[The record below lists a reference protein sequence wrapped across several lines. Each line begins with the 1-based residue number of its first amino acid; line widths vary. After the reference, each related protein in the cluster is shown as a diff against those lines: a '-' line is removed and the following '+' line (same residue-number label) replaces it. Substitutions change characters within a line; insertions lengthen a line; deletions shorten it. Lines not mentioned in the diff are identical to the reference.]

1 MKCLNYSL
9 LEFRLNKPLY
19 RRELR
24 IVSILAIVNQKG
36 GVGKTTT
43 TAALGVI
50 LARQGRGVHLVDMD
64 HQADLTSALGQSDDK
79 GLLYEALTK
88 RGPLP
93 IVPVGEN
100 LTLTPSSIDLAG
112 GETQFVASVGREYLL
127 KTCLAKSDLPKGV
140 TVLIDCPPSLGVLTS
155 NCLAVADALIVVVKP
170 GGFEMRAVATLEELV
185 KTYREQVNP
194 KLTIAGVIMTEVHPR
209 RAINDVVE
217 EEIGQLYPLLGKIRA
232 ESELM
237 YSTSEGRILKLTR
250 SKALDDYEAA
260 AEKLKGVMKWR

>member
-1 MKCLNYSL
+1 MS
-9 LEFRLNKPLY
+9 
-19 RRELR
+19 
-24 IVSILAIVNQKG
+24 VLAIVNQKG

-43 TAALGVI
+43 TAALGVL

-64 HQADLTSALGQSDDK
+64 HQADLTSAFGQTDAD
-79 GLLYEALTK
+79 GQLYDALTK

-93 IVPVGEN
+93 VVPLAEN

-112 GETQFVASVGREYLL
+112 GETQFVSAVGREYLL
-127 KTCLAKSDLPKGV
+127 RTCLSKSSLPENT

-194 KLTIAGVIMTEVHPR
+194 GLTIAGVIMTEVHPR
-209 RAINDVVE
+209 RAINEVVE
-217 EEIGQLYPLLGKIRA
+217 DEIGQLYPLLGKIRA

-237 YSTSEGRILKLTR
+237 YATSEARILKLTR

-260 AEKLKGVMKWR
+260 AEKLKEVMQWR

>member
-1 MKCLNYSL
+1 MAV
-9 LEFRLNKPLY
+9 
-19 RRELR
+19 
-24 IVSILAIVNQKG
+24 IAIVNQKG

-43 TAALGVI
+43 TAALGVL

-64 HQADLTSALGQSDDK
+64 HQADLTSAFGQSDPDGK
-79 GLLYEALTK
+79 LYKALSE

-93 IVPVGEN
+93 VVPIDEH
-100 LTLTPSSIDLAG
+100 LTLTPSSIDLAN
-112 GETQFVASVGREYLL
+112 GETQFVSAVGRENLL
-127 KTCLAKSDLPKGV
+127 RTCLGKAPLPKNSE
-140 TVLIDCPPSLGVLTS
+140 VLIDCPPSLGILTS

-194 KLTIAGVIMTEVHPR
+194 GLTIAGVLMTEVHPR

-217 EEIGQLYPLLGKIRA
+217 EEIARLYPVLGRIRA

-237 YSTSEGRILKLTR
+237 YATSEGRILKLTR
-250 SKALDDYEAA
+250 SKALEDYAAA
-260 AEKLKGVMKWR
+260 AERLKEVMKWR